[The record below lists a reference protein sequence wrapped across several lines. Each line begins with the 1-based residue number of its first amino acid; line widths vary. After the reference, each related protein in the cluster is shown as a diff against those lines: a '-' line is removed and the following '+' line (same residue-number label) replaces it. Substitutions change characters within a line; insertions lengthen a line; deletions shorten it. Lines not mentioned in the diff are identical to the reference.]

1 MSMVGYI
8 IGLGDR
14 HLDNVLIDMTTGEVV
29 HIDYNV
35 CFEKGM
41 RKMGF
46 CIYLKVSFL
55 CVFKGKNTMIY
66 LFKVKALEFLR
77 KCLFE

>member
-35 CFEKGM
+35 CFEKVLM
-41 RKMGF
+41 
-46 CIYLKVSFL
+46 L
-55 CVFKGKNTMIY
+55 C
-66 LFKVKALEFLR
+66 LFKVKVLGFLR
-77 KCLFE
+77 KYLFA

>member
-35 CFEKGM
+35 CFEKGA
-41 RKMGF
+41 F
-46 CIYLKVSFL
+46 N
-55 CVFKGKNTMIY
+55 CVAAIHFKENSLEPHLLKGKKLLCCM
-66 LFKVKALEFLR
+66 
-77 KCLFE
+77 

>member
-35 CFEKGM
+35 CFEKGES
-41 RKMGF
+41 
-46 CIYLKVSFL
+46 LSLL
-55 CVFKGKNTMIY
+55 CPLTPARVP
-66 LFKVKALEFLR
+66 A
-77 KCLFE
+77 